1 MEDAVALPTL
11 IDRVSQLTDVTYG
24 DLALIG
30 AALLSTVSS
39 VSLHGWASPG
49 SSLDYTKGDAGPH
62 AAIVRDFVAWTA
74 HRKQLADGCEER
86 LRSYVEASGWTDHLQ
101 DRLGKTLMPGSPSDR

>member
-1 MEDAVALPTL
+1 MKDTDALPTL
-11 IDRVSQLTDVTYG
+11 NDRVSQLTDVTYG

-30 AALLSTVSS
+30 AALLST

-74 HRKQLADGCEER
+74 HRKRLADGCEER
-86 LRSYVEASGWTDHLQ
+86 LLSYVEASGWTDHLQ

>member
-1 MEDAVALPTL
+1 MEDDVPLPTL
-11 IDRVSQLTDVTYG
+11 IDRVSELTDVTYG

-30 AALLSTVSS
+30 AAMLSTVSS

-49 SSLDYTKGDAGPH
+49 SSLDYTRGNAGPH

-86 LRSYVEASGWTDHLQ
+86 LRSYVEASGWTHHLQ
-101 DRLGKTLMPGSPSDR
+101 VRMGDMLMPESPSD